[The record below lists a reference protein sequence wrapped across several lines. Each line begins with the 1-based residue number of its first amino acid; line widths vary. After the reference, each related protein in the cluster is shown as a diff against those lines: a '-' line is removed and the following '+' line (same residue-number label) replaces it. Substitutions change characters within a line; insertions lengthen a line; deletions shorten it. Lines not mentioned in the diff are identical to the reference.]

1 MNPISRRPAIVR
13 LAPVILFLGL
23 TISVS
28 GCYQIRLEDHII
40 GDLVETPTPFVVSL
54 PSGAAHDLAIM
65 GIDFDPPLKYEL
77 IAATGKLQLLV
88 AVENA
93 GTQVEYNVAVEARLV
108 GGQEN
113 DVLLRGTRLV
123 DVLAPGEVKIVRFEN
138 LSVPPLRDS
147 YTLVINLPL
156 VPGETNAGN
165 NQRAYH
171 FQLVNATPSP

>member
-1 MNPISRRPAIVR
+1 MSLLCRGPAIVK
-13 LAPVILFLGL
+13 LALVILFLGL
-23 TISVS
+23 IIPVS
-28 GCYQIRLEDHII
+28 GCYQIRLEDHSV

-54 PSGAAHDLAIM
+54 PSGAAHDVAIM

-77 IAATGKLQLLV
+77 VVAAGKLQLLV

-113 DVLLRGTRLV
+113 NVLLRGTQLI
-123 DVLAPGEVKIVRFEN
+123 DVLAPGEIKIVRFEN

-147 YTLVINLPL
+147 YTLAINLSL
-156 VPGETNAGN
+156 VPEETNSGN
-165 NQRAYH
+165 NQRVYH
-171 FQLVNATPSP
+171 FQLAKATPSP